1 MAAALRS
8 ILVICAVIFAIAVPA
23 FQAVYQFGLS
33 AAAFSFQGDD
43 TLRVAGFAFA
53 IWGPLYLGMIVYAVY
68 QTLPFAQSS
77 ETLKVYAWPSIIA
90 ISGCGLWILMAALNW
105 TWMTVVV
112 ISASATALVLALVRT
127 QGLGKPSEQLL
138 IALPLNLLA
147 GWLTIASIVNV
158 VTVLTIERVI
168 TSDHATVTG
177 LVAVGGATLIAGA
190 VAVCGRSGFYL
201 APIIWGLFG
210 VRVAESTRQPLIA
223 DAAGL
228 AVLALSGLVVAIFA
242 QRMFRLLRSQHAER
256 KVNRGQA

>member
-8 ILVICAVIFAIAVPA
+8 TLIICAVILAIAIPTI
-23 FQAVYQFGLS
+23 QAVYELGQS

-43 TLRVAGFAFA
+43 ILRVAGFAFA
-53 IWGPLYLGMIVYAVY
+53 IWGLLYLGMIIYAVY
-68 QTLPFAQSS
+68 QALPFARAS
-77 ETLKVYAWPSIIA
+77 ETLKVYAWPSVVA

-112 ISASATALVLALVRT
+112 ISASAAALIFALVRM
-127 QGLGKPSEQLL
+127 QGLGKLSDQLL

-168 TSDHATVTG
+168 TADYATVTG
-177 LVAVGGATLIAGA
+177 LVAIGAATVVASA
-190 VAVCGRSGFYL
+190 VAVYGRSAFYL
-201 APIIWGLFG
+201 APIIWGLYG
-210 VRVAESTRQPLIA
+210 VRVAESSRQPLIA

-228 AVLALSGLVVAIFA
+228 AVLALSGLVVAIVVL
-242 QRMFRLLRSQHAER
+242 RMFRFLRSQRAVRQVKRRE
-256 KVNRGQA
+256 